1 MKPAVILIFAL
12 SLFLLVAGFFY
23 NYPKG
28 TETKFIKI
36 NEAEFLVQIA
46 DEPHEHQRGLSGRD
60 SLGENEGMLFVFEK
74 PDFHSFWMKD
84 MKFSIDIV
92 WIDEN
97 LKVIGVEPELS
108 PQSFPKTFA
117 PPRPVSYVLEISG
130 GRAREKGIQV
140 GNLIYLK

>member
-12 SLFLLVAGFFY
+12 SLFLLVAGFLY

-28 TETKFIKI
+28 SETKFIKI

-46 DEPHEHQRGLSGRD
+46 DEAHEHKRGLSGRD

-74 PDFHSFWMKD
+74 PDFYSFWMKD
-84 MKFSIDIV
+84 VKFPIDIV
-92 WIDEN
+92 WIDGN

-117 PPRPVSYVLEISG
+117 PPQPVRYVLEIKSG
-130 GRAREKGIQV
+130 AAGEKNIKIGDMI
-140 GNLIYLK
+140 NL

>member
-46 DEPHEHQRGLSGRD
+46 DEPHEYQRGLSGRD

-117 PPRPVSYVLEISG
+117 PPRPVRYVLEIKSG
-130 GRAREKGIQV
+130 AAEEKNIKIGDII
-140 GNLIYLK
+140 NP